1 MFLRNKNWSDIPFA
15 PRNWP
20 FFYGWF
26 LSVIG
31 AFGIIASSPGQTMGV
46 GPYKEALEN
55 ALSLNEVQLSTA
67 YMIGTIL
74 SSLLLPYAG
83 RMLDRIGARRMVV
96 LVSVSLAISLLYLA
110 WTPLFTKWIS
120 IDSFLPILFILSFGF
135 LLIRFFGQGCLTM
148 IPRVMIGKWFNHHR
162 GLAIAISGAIG
173 SFGFYSSPA
182 IINYLIQSMGWQNSY
197 YLLALTVGIGMSLI
211 GVLFFRDT
219 PEECG
224 LVMDGR
230 DPQYFKRK
238 RTGKIHET
246 GKEFTRKEAAGMI
259 SFWAFALGLSTI
271 ALIYTAI
278 TFHIDTIGA
287 WKGFDRNEAFALF
300 VPLSFF
306 SIAANLVSSW
316 ISDIIRHKWQLLFMM
331 LAQSVALVSMIYL
344 DHKIGLIL
352 FIVFQGTAG
361 GMFGA
366 LAAVVFPRFFGRKHL
381 GAISGLNMSVM
392 VFASAVGP
400 LLFSALRIITGSYTT
415 VLYASLLMP
424 VTVFILALRVE
435 NPQEG
440 IKNKLQV

>member
-1 MFLRNKNWSDIPFA
+1 MAGIRSTLKENGQEKFMKREKN
-15 PRNWP
+15 
-20 FFYGWF
+20 
-26 LSVIG
+26 L
-31 AFGIIASSPGQTMGV
+31 
-46 GPYKEALEN
+46 
-55 ALSLNEVQLSTA
+55 
-67 YMIGTIL
+67 
-74 SSLLLPYAG
+74 
-83 RMLDRIGARRMVV
+83 
-96 LVSVSLAISLLYLA
+96 
-110 WTPLFTKWIS
+110 
-120 IDSFLPILFILSFGF
+120 
-135 LLIRFFGQGCLTM
+135 
-148 IPRVMIGKWFNHHR
+148 
-162 GLAIAISGAIG
+162 
-173 SFGFYSSPA
+173 
-182 IINYLIQSMGWQNSY
+182 
-197 YLLALTVGIGMSLI
+197 
-211 GVLFFRDT
+211 
-219 PEECG
+219 
-224 LVMDGR
+224 
-230 DPQYFKRK
+230 
-238 RTGKIHET
+238 HE
-246 GKEFTRKEAAGMI
+246 KKPGMI